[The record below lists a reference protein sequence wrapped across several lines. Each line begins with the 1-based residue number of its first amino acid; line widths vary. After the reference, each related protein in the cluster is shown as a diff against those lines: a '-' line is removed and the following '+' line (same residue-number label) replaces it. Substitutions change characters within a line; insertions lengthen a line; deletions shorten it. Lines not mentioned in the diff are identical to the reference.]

1 MVPYIDTSGPT
12 LTINVQFTDQDPA
25 FKLLLAMSHGTVS
38 SPLPRFA
45 AIDLEEN
52 GILFCKLLYFTVL
65 VTNIHSRLRQTHAHI
80 LALTRIPI
88 RLHVSDRLVLNKNQ
102 DSTAYMLT
110 LLGLISTD
118 RYSSIFAFN
127 RCLYRKFILL

>member
-1 MVPYIDTSGPT
+1 M
-12 LTINVQFTDQDPA
+12 TINVQFAAQDPA
-25 FKLLLAMSHGTVS
+25 SQLLQSMLHGTVD
-38 SPLPRFA
+38 SPLPRFP

-52 GILFCKLLYFTVL
+52 GILFCKLFYCTVTIF
-65 VTNIHSRLRQTHAHI
+65 TNIRNHLHQIHVHI

-127 RCLYRKFILL
+127 RCLYRKFIFF